1 MRIPFPKAMAASL
14 LGLLGALVYWAGV
27 GGAFFFDDGPS
38 ILQAP
43 GIRMTELSWESLRQ
57 AWYSGGAG
65 PTGRPIAQLSFAFN
79 HYFSGFNPHAFKLT
93 NLAIH
98 GLCTL
103 LVYLVARRLFERLP
117 GLTSPQGAAWGAVAV
132 AGLWLLHPLQL
143 LPVLHVVQRM
153 SSLSALWLLA
163 AFWLHMLGRAQAG
176 PKGAVYLLLAWG
188 LAWPLSILSKES
200 GALLPVFVL
209 SWELLIRKPAV
220 GRLDGFARIYLILL
234 TLVVLSALF
243 YLGTPR
249 SAWLWSGYEFRPF
262 TLTQRLWTEARVLW
276 FYVGL
281 ALLPRGPAF
290 GIYHDDIALSTDWLT
305 PATTL
310 PAVLGWGAVLVLV
323 WRLRRPAPLVAFGL
337 SWFLAGHLLE
347 STILPLE
354 IAHEHRNYLPLLG
367 LLIAAAAGLSQ
378 ALAWGWMKPRS
389 AGLITAF
396 ALLYLAATTA
406 VRAHQFG
413 DELRRSLLEAQ
424 YHPASAR
431 AQLAAGVALA
441 SVPEAA
447 VAGST
452 AYTMA
457 RASLEQ
463 ATHLDPDLKMPL
475 AELIALDCRAGRG
488 VHQAAWKELAR
499 RLRETVFAPGDRNV
513 LYYLKEEAIAGQS
526 CLPRPDVEALF
537 QAAVDNPRVRSGV
550 RAMLYSWRAD
560 YLWLRERD
568 LAAAKVALAT
578 SLALSPAEPSN
589 RLKWAQLQWLDG
601 QHQDARQL
609 LLALRHE
616 MLSAEERAT
625 LEELLAAGN
634 ISKP

>member
-1 MRIPFPKAMAASL
+1 MHRLFLKAMAAL
-14 LGLLGALVYWAGV
+14 FLGLMGTAVYWAGL

-43 GIRMTELSWESLRQ
+43 GIRMTELSWESLHQ
-57 AWYSGGAG
+57 AWHSGGAG

-79 HYFSGFNPHAFKLT
+79 YYFSGFNPYAFKVT

-98 GLCTL
+98 GLSTF
-103 LVYLVARRLFERLP
+103 LVYLVVRRLFERSP

-153 SSLSALWLLA
+153 SSLSALWLLV

-200 GALLPVFVL
+200 GVLLPLFVL
-209 SWELLIRKPAV
+209 SWELLIRKPAA
-220 GRLDGFARIYLILL
+220 GGLDGFAKTYLILL
-234 TLVVLSALF
+234 ALVALSMLF

-281 ALLPRGPAF
+281 ALLPRGPAL
-290 GIYHDDIALSTDWLT
+290 GVYHDDIALSTDWLT

-310 PAVLGWGAVLVLV
+310 PAVLGWGAVLLLI
-323 WRLRRPAPLVAFGL
+323 WRLRRPVPLVAFGL
-337 SWFLAGHLLE
+337 AWFLAGHLLE

-354 IAHEHRNYLPLLG
+354 IAHEHRNYVPLLG

-378 ALAWGWMKPRS
+378 ALVWGWIKPRS
-389 AGLITAF
+389 AGVITAF
-396 ALLYLAATTA
+396 ALFYLAATTA

-431 AQLAAGVALA
+431 AQLAAGMALA
-441 SVPEAA
+441 GVPEAA
-447 VAGST
+447 AGST
-452 AYTMA
+452 VYALA
-457 RASLEQ
+457 RTHLEQ
-463 ATHLDPDLKMPL
+463 AARLDPNFKMPL

-488 VHQAAWKELAR
+488 VHHAALGELAR
-499 RLRETVFAPGDRNV
+499 RLRETLFAPGDRNV
-513 LYYLKEEAIAGQS
+513 LYYLKEEAIAEQS
-526 CLPRPDVEALF
+526 CLRRPDVEALF
-537 QAAVDNPRVRSGV
+537 QAASDNPGVVPEV

-568 LAAAKVALAT
+568 LPAAKAALDR
-578 SLALSPAEPSN
+578 SLALNPGNPSN
-589 RLKWAQLQWLDG
+589 RLKWAQLLWIAGD
-601 QHQDARQL
+601 RQGAHKL
-609 LLALRHE
+609 LLELRPE
-616 MLSAEERAT
+616 RLTAEERKT
-625 LEELLAAGN
+625 LEQLLAAGN
-634 ISKP
+634 IGER